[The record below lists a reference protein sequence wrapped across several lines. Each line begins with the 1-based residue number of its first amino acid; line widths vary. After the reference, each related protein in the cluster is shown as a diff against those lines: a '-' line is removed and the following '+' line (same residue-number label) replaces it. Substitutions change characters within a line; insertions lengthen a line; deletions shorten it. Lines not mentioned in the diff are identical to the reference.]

1 MRELTDLLNS
11 YQQKISIF
19 NEETDILKN
28 QLNSKDRELDQLK
41 IQLKNLKRSKSSE
54 PATRKKTMS
63 SSKYFRQ
70 LISIHF
76 QIKNKIFF
84 LNKLDNRFDMPAI
97 DDEDE
102 SQESSNRSNS
112 ADQRSKRSLS
122 AETINTET
130 LARQIEI
137 GNDEVKLLRNKIA
150 RLEDDLQVV
159 TQVNF

>member
-1 MRELTDLLNS
+1 
-11 YQQKISIF
+11 
-19 NEETDILKN
+19 
-28 QLNSKDRELDQLK
+28 
-41 IQLKNLKRSKSSE
+41 
-54 PATRKKTMS
+54 
-63 SSKYFRQ
+63 
-70 LISIHF
+70 
-76 QIKNKIFF
+76 
-84 LNKLDNRFDMPAI
+84 MPAI